1 MGDWVK
7 RYALLCILAA
17 GAGAAGDWE
26 QARRLYDR
34 TEFEE
39 SLKVL
44 KAIPEKDAR
53 TYGLMGQ
60 NYFMIGEYKKATE
73 VLEKAVAA
81 EPDNSDYV
89 MWLGRTHGRRAETAS
104 PFSVM
109 GQASKAR
116 QYFERAVALDP
127 RNIEALNDLLE
138 FYLEAPGFLGGG
150 LEKAKATVAQISC
163 VNLSEGQWAQSRI
176 DEKRKEPGSAEA
188 HLRRALELAPLQVGR
203 LLDLARFLSK
213 QGRYQEAEE
222 NFARAEAIA
231 PENPKLLYVRADSY
245 IKSNRNLEVAKDL
258 LRRYLSSNI
267 TPEDPPKSSARKLL
281 EQIEGS

>member
-1 MGDWVK
+1 MGVWVK
-7 RYALLCILAA
+7 LCVAVCLSVASAA
-17 GAGAAGDWE
+17 ADWE
-26 QARRLYDR
+26 QARKLYDR

-39 SLKVL
+39 SLTVL
-44 KAIPEKDAR
+44 KAIPEKDSR
-53 TYGLMGQ
+53 VYGLMGQ

-73 VLEKAVAA
+73 ALEKAVTA
-81 EPDNSDYV
+81 EPNNSEYV
-89 MWLGRTHGRRAETAS
+89 LWLGRTHGRRAEVAN
-104 PFSVM
+104 PFTVM
-109 GQASKAR
+109 GHASKAH

-127 RNIEALNDLLE
+127 QNIEALNDLLE
-138 FYLEAPGFLGGG
+138 FYLEAPGILGGG
-150 LEKAKATVAQISC
+150 LEKAKATVAQIGR
-163 VNLSEGQWAQSRI
+163 VNLAEGQWAQSRI

-258 LRRYLSSNI
+258 LKRYLSSNI

-281 EQIEGS
+281 QQIEGS